1 MCKSYKHKVLPLFL
15 LFKQINDRYYSQN
28 NFFSL
33 MEVCD
38 INFRNSFATFS
49 FWHNL
54 ISGRASYPKL
64 WLYQNKTFKQPIK
77 MFSNSATSACLAFTR
92 HYRILFLI
100 HHLTHHCIS
109 YSPYETS
116 RELEK
121 WRWKERRNVNWLGKS
136 EIQTLIHC

>member
-1 MCKSYKHKVLPLFL
+1 MCKSYKHKVLPLFFL
-15 LFKQINDRYYSQN
+15 SKLMIDIIPRII
-28 NFFSL
+28 FFSL

-100 HHLTHHCIS
+100 HHLIHHCIS